1 MIRFHHNAA
10 FVIRFDPDS
19 DIENGSIR
27 GRVEH
32 VASFKTKRFHSL
44 EELLSFVGRMLNNF
58 RVEERRAPNS

>member
-19 DIENGSIR
+19 DIQSGSIR

-44 EELLSFVGRMLNNF
+44 NELLSFVGRMLDKV
-58 RVEERRAPNS
+58 RVEERRATGA